1 MNKKILSAI
10 FAFAVCMSSCN
21 YLDYNESSGFDK
33 EDMFTYFERAKGML
47 TTVYSYLPADF
58 CNFDGATRAAATDE
72 AEYAWNTSGIIRYNN
87 GSWSPILTIDNVW
100 GTYYTAIRSAN
111 MFLNN
116 YQEDFTN
123 IEWNDNYETL
133 MQQYQYYPYEARF
146 LRAFYYFELAKRY

>member
-58 CNFDGATRAAATDE
+58 GNFDGPGQRRLMKRNMPGIHRAS
-72 AEYAWNTSGIIRYNN
+72 SGIITVR
-87 GSWSPILTIDNVW
+87 GV
-100 GTYYTAIRSAN
+100 RS
-111 MFLNN
+111 
-116 YQEDFTN
+116 
-123 IEWNDNYETL
+123 
-133 MQQYQYYPYEARF
+133 
-146 LRAFYYFELAKRY
+146 